1 LSIGT
6 IDIPDVELAGRQS
19 KIIVTDYKL
28 GESTLL
34 FSSADVLTYA
44 TLDADVLALYLN
56 IGQTG
61 SFALVD
67 ASSLNFTVYGGSNVT
82 ASQTSHGTVY
92 TYTQPEG
99 ISVIQFSNGLIVYL
113 LDKATAWNFFAPP
126 QTLDPI
132 VKPDQHIFV
141 IGPYL
146 VRGASFKGNTIE
158 IVGDNENT
166 TSIEYVHGSF
176 WAILFYFILSVYS

>member
-1 LSIGT
+1 
-6 IDIPDVELAGRQS
+6 
-19 KIIVTDYKL
+19 
-28 GESTLL
+28 
-34 FSSADVLTYA
+34 VLTYA

-61 SFALVD
+61 SFALSD
-67 ASSLNFTVYGGSNVT
+67 TSSLNFTVHGESNVT

-92 TYTQPEG
+92 TYTQAEG
-99 ISVIQFSNGLIVYL
+99 ISVVQFSNGLIVYL
-113 LDKATAWNFFAPP
+113 LDKVTAWNFFAPP

-146 VRGASFKGNTIE
+146 VRKASFKGNAIE
-158 IVGDNENT
+158 IVGDNENI
-166 TSIEYVHGSF
+166 TSIEYVPGSSGT
-176 WAILFYFILSVYS
+176 IPFYFILSRRVFLRNYSNMGC